1 MLLATILTYP
11 MSCKVLQSF
20 STYSYKFKE
29 TFSVLCVQSICVL
42 GHPISFYVFVFECFV
57 LISLYV
63 YFSLFDCRCAKMIW
77 LSVFILCLSLS
88 YSFFLSLS
96 LFNFFL
102 LCLSYLFL
110 TLWGM
115 ILLSMNVDVFSL
127 FLLNLIINQC
137 ENQPLQ
143 TCWLA
148 AVWPNWVIYGALGN
162 FSKRLWQQ
170 LFSPDRPHFRRFL

>member
-77 LSVFILCLSLS
+77 LYVFILCLSLS
-88 YSFFLSLS
+88 YSFFDSLS

-102 LCLSYLFL
+102 PLS
-110 TLWGM
+110 
-115 ILLSMNVDVFSL
+115 LLSFLDTMRNDFAVNELRCFFSFPPQL
-127 FLLNLIINQC
+127 DYKSMWESAFANM
-137 ENQPLQ
+137 
-143 TCWLA
+143 LA
-148 AVWPNWVIYGALGN
+148 GCSVTKLGN
-162 FSKRLWQQ
+162 
-170 LFSPDRPHFRRFL
+170 